1 MLGWFFT
8 FLYYKNMKYYIVA
21 GEPSGD
27 LHASNLMKELLI
39 IDSTI
44 QFQFWGGDLMEQVAK
59 QKPRKHIKDLA
70 FMGFVEVLKN
80 IRTIFKNIKFCKQDI
95 LSYNPDVLI
104 LVDYPG
110 FNLRIADWAKQQGI
124 RVMYYISPTIWA
136 WKENRVE
143 IVKRSVEK
151 MFVILP
157 FEVAVYKKHDYNADY
172 VGHPLLDAI
181 EQEKSKLPTRKEFT
195 LENKLDDKPI
205 IAVLPGSRKQEIERM
220 LSIMLNVVGDFQD
233 YQFVIAGTT
242 NLPKEAYDNAVHMGI
257 KVVFNQTY
265 ALMQHAH
272 AGIIKS
278 GTSTLES
285 ALFRLPQVVCY
296 KGGAVSYSIARLVVG
311 NRVKYISLPNL
322 ILDKPVVKE
331 LIQSDLT
338 ASNLKN
344 ELKSILA
351 GKKREEMLENCD
363 QLIQL
368 LGNSGAS
375 KKVAQ
380 LMYNHLNA

>member
-1 MLGWFFT
+1 MA
-8 FLYYKNMKYYIVA
+8 KYYIIS

-27 LHASNLMKELLI
+27 LHASNMMKELLLL
-39 IDSTI
+39 DNSI
-44 QFQFWGGDLMEQVAK
+44 QFRFWGGDLMEAVTH
-59 QKPRKHIKDLA
+59 QKPTKHIKDLA
-70 FMGFVEVLKN
+70 FMGFVEVAKN
-80 IRTIFKNIKFCKQDI
+80 IRTIFKNIAFCKQDI
-95 LSYNPDVLI
+95 LEYKPDVLI

-110 FNLRIADWAKQQGI
+110 FNLRIADWAKTQNI
-124 RVMYYISPTIWA
+124 RVLYYISPTIWA

-143 IVKRSVEK
+143 IVKRACEK

-157 FEVAVYKKHDYNADY
+157 FEVAVYKKHNYKADY

-181 EQEKSKLPTRKEFT
+181 EQQKNTLPSKQDFIKEHQ
-195 LENKLDDKPI
+195 LDERPI

-220 LSIMLNVVGDFQD
+220 FVIMLDVVREFPD

-242 NLPKEAYDNAVHMGI
+242 NLPKEAYQMAVDRGL

-265 ALMQHAH
+265 PLMFNAH

-285 ALFRLPQVVCY
+285 ALFRLPQVCCY
-296 KGGAVSYSIARLVVG
+296 KGGTVSYSIARMVVG

-331 LIQSDLT
+331 LIQTDLT
-338 ASNLKN
+338 SKNLKE
-344 ELKSILA
+344 ELQKILM
-351 GKKREEMLENCD
+351 GKDREVMLAEYD
-363 QLIQL
+363 GLIKL

-375 KKVAQ
+375 KKVATEI
-380 LMYNHLNA
+380 YTHLNAKN

>member
-1 MLGWFFT
+1 
-8 FLYYKNMKYYIVA
+8 MKYYVIA

-27 LHASNLMKELLI
+27 LHASNMMKELLLLDKNI
-39 IDSTI
+39 E
-44 QFQFWGGDLMEQVAK
+44 FRFWGGDLMEAVTH

-70 FMGFVEVLKN
+70 FMGFVEVAKN
-80 IRTIFKNIKFCKQDI
+80 IRTILKNIAFCKQDI
-95 LSYNPDVLI
+95 LEFKPEILI

-124 RVMYYISPTIWA
+124 RVFYYISPTIWA

-157 FEVAVYKKHDYNADY
+157 FEVAVYKKHNYEADY

-181 EQEKSKLPTRKEFT
+181 EQEKSSLPDKATFISK
-195 LENKLDDKPI
+195 NNLDNRPI

-220 LSIMLNVVGDFQD
+220 FSIMLDVVNDFKE

-242 NLPKEAYDNAVHMGI
+242 NLPKEAYQMAIDKNL

-265 ALMQHAH
+265 ALMHNAH

-296 KGGAVSYSIARLVVG
+296 KGGTVSYSIAKMVVG
-311 NRVKYISLPNL
+311 GRVKYIGLPNL

-338 ASNLKN
+338 SKNLKE
-344 ELKSILA
+344 ELTKIISGPI
-351 GKKREEMLENCD
+351 REEMLKEYD
-363 QLIQL
+363 GLIKL

-375 KKVAQ
+375 KKVAE
-380 LMYNHLNA
+380 LMYNHIHAKK

>member
-1 MLGWFFT
+1 
-8 FLYYKNMKYYIVA
+8 MKYYILA

-27 LHASNLMKELLI
+27 LHASNLMKELLL
-39 IDSTI
+39 IDNTI

-80 IRTIFKNIKFCKQDI
+80 IRTIFRNIKFCKQDI
-95 LSYNPDVLI
+95 LRFKPDVLV

-124 RVMYYISPTIWA
+124 RVIYYISPTIWA

-143 IVKRSVEK
+143 IVKRSIEK

-157 FEVAVYKKHDYNADY
+157 FEVAVYKKHHYNADY

-181 EQEKSKLPTRKEFT
+181 EQEKSKLPTREDFI
-195 LENKLDDKPI
+195 LENKLDDKLI

-220 LSIMLNVVGDFQD
+220 LSIMLNVVGDFQE

-242 NLPKEAYDNAVHMGI
+242 NLPKEAYSNAIQMGI

-296 KGGAVSYSIARLVVG
+296 KGGAVSYAIARLVVG

-322 ILDKPVVKE
+322 ILDRPVVKE
-331 LIQSDLT
+331 LIQSELT

-351 GKKREEMLENCD
+351 GKKREEMLGNYDE
-363 QLIQL
+363 LIQL

>member
-1 MLGWFFT
+1 
-8 FLYYKNMKYYIVA
+8 MKYYIIA

-27 LHASNLMKELLI
+27 LHASNMMKELLVLDNT
-39 IDSTI
+39 IDFS
-44 QFQFWGGDLMEQVAK
+44 FWGGDLMEAVAHK
-59 QKPRKHIKDLA
+59 KPRKHIKDLA
-70 FMGFVEVLKN
+70 FMGFVEVAKNIKTILKN
-80 IRTIFKNIKFCKQDI
+80 IAFCKQDI
-95 LSYNPDVLI
+95 LAVKPDVLI

-110 FNLRIADWAKQQGI
+110 FNLRIADWAKKQGI
-124 RVMYYISPTIWA
+124 KVMYYISPTIWA

-143 IVKRSVEK
+143 IVKRSIEK

-157 FEVAVYKKHDYNADY
+157 FEVDVYSKHNYQANY

-181 EQEKSKLPTRKEFT
+181 EQQKSTLPNREMFIAK
-195 LENKLDDKPI
+195 NNLDNRPI

-220 LSIMLNVVGDFQD
+220 FSIMLNVVDDFKA

-242 NLPKEAYDNAVHMGI
+242 NLPKEAYQMAINKKI
-257 KVVFNQTY
+257 NVVFNQTY
-265 ALMQHAH
+265 DLMHNAH

-296 KGGAVSYSIARLVVG
+296 KGGAVSYAIARMVVG

-338 ASNLKN
+338 SQNLKQELHKIIEGPERQNMLN
-344 ELKSILA
+344 EYD
-351 GKKREEMLENCD
+351 R
-363 QLIQL
+363 LIQL

-380 LMYNHLNA
+380 LIYNHIHEKK

>member
-1 MLGWFFT
+1 
-8 FLYYKNMKYYIVA
+8 MKYYVIA

-27 LHASNLMKELLI
+27 LHASNMMKELLLL
-39 IDSTI
+39 DSSI
-44 QFQFWGGDLMEQVAK
+44 EFRFWGGDLMEAVTH

-80 IRTIFKNIKFCKQDI
+80 IRTIFKNITFCKQDI
-95 LSYNPDVLI
+95 LEFKPEILI

-124 RVMYYISPTIWA
+124 RVFYYISPTIWA
-136 WKENRVE
+136 WKEDRVE
-143 IVKRSVEK
+143 IIKRSVEK

-157 FEVAVYKKHDYNADY
+157 FEVAVYKKHNYEADY

-181 EQEKSKLPTRKEFT
+181 EQEKSSLPDKATFISK
-195 LENKLDDKPI
+195 NNLDQRPI

-220 LSIMLNVVGDFQD
+220 FSIMLNVVDDFKD

-242 NLPKEAYDNAVHMGI
+242 NLPKEAYQMAIDKNL

-265 ALMQHAH
+265 ALMHNAH

-296 KGGAVSYSIARLVVG
+296 KGGTVSYSIARMVVG

-322 ILDKPVVKE
+322 ILDKAVVKE

-338 ASNLKN
+338 SKNLKD
-344 ELKSILA
+344 ELTKIIS
-351 GKKREEMLENCD
+351 GPVREEMLKEYD
-363 QLIQL
+363 GLITL

-375 KKVAQ
+375 KKVAE
-380 LMYNHLNA
+380 LMYNHIHAKK

>member
-1 MLGWFFT
+1 MKAL
-8 FLYYKNMKYYIVA
+8 KYYIIS

-27 LHASNLMKELLI
+27 LHASNMMKELRLLEPAMDI
-39 IDSTI
+39 R
-44 QFQFWGGDLMEQVAK
+44 FWGGDLMAAVAGK
-59 QKPRKHIKDLA
+59 QPVKHIKDLA
-70 FMGFVEVLKN
+70 FMGFVEVAKN
-80 IRTIFKNIKFCKQDI
+80 LRTILRNIEFCKQDI
-95 LSYNPDVLI
+95 LAYKPDVLI

-110 FNLRIADWAKQQGI
+110 FNLRIADWAKQNNI
-124 RVMYYISPTIWA
+124 RVLYYISPTIWA

-143 IVKRSVEK
+143 IVKRACDK

-157 FEVAVYKKHDYNADY
+157 FEVAAYQKHGYQADY

-181 EQEKSKLPTRKEFT
+181 EQEKASLPDKETFIRKNA
-195 LENKLDDKPI
+195 LSHQPI

-220 LSIMLNVVGDFQD
+220 FSIMLDVIPHFKD

-242 NLPKEAYDNAVHMGI
+242 NLPQEAYHKAVEMNI
-257 KVVFNQTY
+257 KVVFGQTY
-265 ALMQHAH
+265 ALMHNAY

-296 KGGAVSYSIARLVVG
+296 KGGTVSYSIAKMVVG
-311 NRVKYISLPNL
+311 GRLKYISLPNL

-331 LIQSDLT
+331 LVQTDLT
-338 ASNLKN
+338 AKNLKE
-344 ELKSILA
+344 ELTKILSDTFR
-351 GKKREEMLENCD
+351 KPMLED
-363 QLIQL
+363 YDTLISL

-380 LMYNHLNA
+380 MIHEHIHASHS

>member
-1 MLGWFFT
+1 M
-8 FLYYKNMKYYIVA
+8 
-21 GEPSGD
+21 
-27 LHASNLMKELLI
+27 MKELLLL
-39 IDSTI
+39 DSSI
-44 QFQFWGGDLMEQVAK
+44 EFRFWGGDLMEDVAK

-80 IRTIFKNIKFCKQDI
+80 IRTIFKNIAFCKRDI
-95 LSYNPDVLI
+95 LEFKPEILI

-124 RVMYYISPTIWA
+124 RVFYYISPTIWA

-143 IVKRSVEK
+143 IIKRSVEK

-157 FEVAVYKKHDYNADY
+157 FEVAVYKKHNYNADY

-181 EQEKSKLPTRKEFT
+181 EQEKSNLPSRATFISK
-195 LENKLDDKPI
+195 NNLDERPI
-205 IAVLPGSRKQEIERM
+205 IAVLPGSRKQEIDRM
-220 LSIMLNVVGDFQD
+220 FSIMLNVVDDFKD

-242 NLPKEAYDNAVHMGI
+242 NLPKEAYQMALDKNL

-265 ALMQHAH
+265 ALMYNAH

-296 KGGAVSYSIARLVVG
+296 KGGGVSYSIARMVVG

-331 LIQSDLT
+331 LIQSELT
-338 ASNLKN
+338 ASNLKA
-344 ELKSILA
+344 ELTKIIDGSA
-351 GKKREEMLENCD
+351 REAMLKEYD
-363 QLIQL
+363 GLIKL

-375 KKVAQ
+375 KKVAE
-380 LMYNHLNA
+380 LIYNHIHAKN

>member
-1 MLGWFFT
+1 
-8 FLYYKNMKYYIVA
+8 MKYYILA

-27 LHASNLMKELLI
+27 LHASNMMKELLLL
-39 IDSTI
+39 DSSI
-44 QFQFWGGDLMEQVAK
+44 EFRFWGGDLMEAVAHK
-59 QKPRKHIKDLA
+59 KPRKHIKDLA

-80 IRTIFKNIKFCKQDI
+80 IRTIFKNIAFCKQDI
-95 LSYNPDVLI
+95 LEFKPEILI

-124 RVMYYISPTIWA
+124 RVFYYISPTIWA

-143 IVKRSVEK
+143 IIKRSVEK

-157 FEVAVYKKHDYNADY
+157 FEVAVYKKHNYNADY

-181 EQEKSKLPTRKEFT
+181 EQEKSNLPDRATFIKK
-195 LENKLDDKPI
+195 NNLDERPI

-220 LSIMLNVVGDFQD
+220 FSIMLNVVEDFKG

-242 NLPKEAYDNAVHMGI
+242 NLPEEAYQMALDKNL

-265 ALMQHAH
+265 ALMYNAH

-296 KGGAVSYSIARLVVG
+296 KGGTVSYSIARMVVG

-338 ASNLKN
+338 ASNLKT
-344 ELKSILA
+344 ELTKIIA
-351 GKKREEMLENCD
+351 GIAREEMLEEYD
-363 QLIQL
+363 GLIKL

-375 KKVAQ
+375 KKVAE
-380 LMYNHLNA
+380 LIYNHIHAKN

>member
-1 MLGWFFT
+1 
-8 FLYYKNMKYYIVA
+8 MKYYIIA

-27 LHASNLMKELLI
+27 LHASNMMKEMLLL
-39 IDSTI
+39 DSSI
-44 QFQFWGGDLMEQVAK
+44 EFRFWGGDLMADVAK

-70 FMGFVEVLKN
+70 FMGFVEVAKN
-80 IRTIFKNIKFCKQDI
+80 IRTIFKNIAYCKQDI
-95 LSYNPDVLI
+95 LEYKPDVLI

-124 RVMYYISPTIWA
+124 RVLYYISPTIWA

-143 IVKRSVEK
+143 IVKRACEK

-157 FEVAVYKKHDYNADY
+157 FEVAVYKKHNYAADY

-181 EQEKSKLPTRKEFT
+181 EQEKNSLPDRETFIKNNE
-195 LENKLDDKPI
+195 LDQRPI

-220 LSIMLNVVGDFQD
+220 FSIMLDVVNEFKEF
-233 YQFVIAGTT
+233 QFVIAGTS
-242 NLPKEAYDNAVHMGI
+242 NLPKEAYQMAYDQGL

-265 ALMQHAH
+265 ALMHNAH
-272 AGIIKS
+272 TGIIKS

-296 KGGAVSYSIARLVVG
+296 KGGTVSYSIARMVVG

-322 ILDKPVVKE
+322 ILDKPVVTE
-331 LIQSDLT
+331 LIQTDLT
-338 ASNLKN
+338 SKK
-344 ELKSILA
+344 LKSELTKILDGEA
-351 GKKREEMLENCD
+351 RQTMLNEYD
-363 QLIQL
+363 GLIKL

-375 KKVAQ
+375 KKVAS
-380 LMYNHLNA
+380 LMYQHLHAKK

>member
-1 MLGWFFT
+1 
-8 FLYYKNMKYYIVA
+8 MKYYVIA

-27 LHASNLMKELLI
+27 LHASNLMKELLLL
-39 IDSTI
+39 DNTI
-44 QFQFWGGDLMEQVAK
+44 EFKFWGGDLMENVTQ

-80 IRTIFKNIKFCKQDI
+80 IRTIFKNIAFCKQDI
-95 LSYNPDVLI
+95 LDFKPEILI

-124 RVMYYISPTIWA
+124 RVFYYISPTIWA

-143 IVKRSVEK
+143 IIKRSVEK

-157 FEVAVYKKHDYNADY
+157 FEVAVYKKHGYEADY
-172 VGHPLLDAI
+172 AGHPLLDAI
-181 EQEKSKLPTRKEFT
+181 EQEKTHLPSKEQFVLK
-195 LENKLDDKPI
+195 NNLDQRSI

-220 LSIMLNVVGDFQD
+220 FSIMLNVVDNFKD

-242 NLPKEAYDNAVHMGI
+242 NLPQEAYQTAIDKNL

-265 ALMQHAH
+265 ALMHNSH

-296 KGGAVSYSIARLVVG
+296 KGGAVSYSIARMVVG

-322 ILDKPVVKE
+322 ILDKLVVKE
-331 LIQSDLT
+331 LIQSELT
-338 ASNLKN
+338 ENNLTN
-344 ELKSILA
+344 ELTKILQ
-351 GKKREEMLENCD
+351 GKEREKMLNEYD
-363 QLIQL
+363 TLITL

-375 KKVAQ
+375 KKVAE
-380 LMYNHLNA
+380 LMFKHIHAKN

>member
-1 MLGWFFT
+1 
-8 FLYYKNMKYYIVA
+8 MKYYIVA

>member
-1 MLGWFFT
+1 
-8 FLYYKNMKYYIVA
+8 MKYYIIS

-27 LHASNLMKELLI
+27 LHASNMMKELVLL
-39 IDSTI
+39 DPTI
-44 QFQFWGGDLMEQVAK
+44 EFRFWGGDLMESVAH
-59 QKPRKHIKDLA
+59 QKPVKHIKELA
-70 FMGFVEVLKN
+70 FMGFVEVAKNLRTILKN
-80 IRTIFKNIKFCKQDI
+80 IEFCKQDI
-95 LSYNPDVLI
+95 LNYKPDVLI

-110 FNLRIADWAKQQGI
+110 FNLRIADWAKQQNI
-124 RVMYYISPTIWA
+124 RVLYYISPTIWA

-143 IVKRSVEK
+143 IVKRACEK

-157 FEVAVYKKHDYNADY
+157 FEVAVYKKHNYNADY

-181 EQEKSKLPTRKEFT
+181 EQQKADLPAREKFIAD
-195 LENKLDDKPI
+195 NKLDNRPI

-220 LSIMLNVVGDFQD
+220 FSIMLDVVNDFKD

-242 NLPKEAYDNAVHMGI
+242 NLPKEAYQMALDKNL

-265 ALMQHAH
+265 ALMHNAY

-296 KGGAVSYSIARLVVG
+296 KGGTVSYSIAKMVVG
-311 NRVKYISLPNL
+311 GRVKYISLPNL

-331 LIQSDLT
+331 LVQTDLT
-338 ASNLKN
+338 PKNLKI
-344 ELKSILA
+344 ELTKILD
-351 GKKREEMLENCD
+351 EELRKPMLSEYD
-363 QLIQL
+363 QLIKL

-380 LMYNHLNA
+380 LIHNHLHA

>member
-1 MLGWFFT
+1 
-8 FLYYKNMKYYIVA
+8 MKYYVIA

-27 LHASNLMKELLI
+27 LHASNMMKELILLDKSI
-39 IDSTI
+39 E
-44 QFQFWGGDLMEQVAK
+44 FRFWGGDLMEQVTH
-59 QKPRKHIKDLA
+59 QKPRKHIKELA
-70 FMGFVEVLKN
+70 FMGFVEVAKN
-80 IRTIFKNIKFCKQDI
+80 IRTIFKNIAFCKKDI
-95 LSYNPDVLI
+95 LEFNPEILI

-110 FNLRIADWAKQQGI
+110 FNLRIADWAKKQGI
-124 RVMYYISPTIWA
+124 RVFYYISPTIWA
-136 WKENRVE
+136 WKEDRVE
-143 IVKRSVEK
+143 IIKRSVEK

-157 FEVAVYKKHDYNADY
+157 FEVAVYKKHGYMADY

-181 EQEKSKLPTRKEFT
+181 DQEKDTIPDKETFIQK
-195 LENKLDDKPI
+195 NQLDQRPI

-220 LSIMLNVVGDFQD
+220 FAIMLDVVNKFKD

-242 NLPKEAYDNAVHMGI
+242 NLPKEAYQMAIDKNL

-265 ALMQHAH
+265 ALMHNAH

-296 KGGAVSYSIARLVVG
+296 KGGAVSYSIAKMVVG
-311 NRVKYISLPNL
+311 NRVKYIALPNL

-331 LIQSDLT
+331 LIQSELT
-338 ASNLKN
+338 TANLKI
-344 ELKSILA
+344 ELTKILNGPA
-351 GKKREEMLENCD
+351 REEILKEYD
-363 QLIQL
+363 GLINL

-375 KKVAQ
+375 KKVAE
-380 LMYNHLNA
+380 LMYNQIHAKK

>member
-1 MLGWFFT
+1 
-8 FLYYKNMKYYIVA
+8 MKYYVIA

-27 LHASNLMKELLI
+27 LHASNMMKELLMLDKNI
-39 IDSTI
+39 E
-44 QFQFWGGDLMEQVAK
+44 FRFWGGDLMEAVTH
-59 QKPRKHIKDLA
+59 QKSRKHIKDLA
-70 FMGFVEVLKN
+70 FMGFVEVAKN
-80 IRTIFKNIKFCKQDI
+80 LRTIFKNIAFCKQDI
-95 LSYNPDVLI
+95 LEFKPEILI

-110 FNLRIADWAKQQGI
+110 FNLRIADWAKKQGI
-124 RVMYYISPTIWA
+124 RVFYYISPTIWA

-143 IVKRSVEK
+143 IIKRSVEK

-157 FEVAVYKKHDYNADY
+157 FEVAVYKKHNYEADY

-181 EQEKSKLPTRKEFT
+181 EQEKSSLPDKATFISK
-195 LENKLDDKPI
+195 NNLDNRPI
-205 IAVLPGSRKQEIERM
+205 IAILPGSRKQEIERM
-220 LSIMLNVVGDFQD
+220 FSIMLDVVNDFKD

-242 NLPKEAYDNAVHMGI
+242 NLPKEAYQMAVDMDL

-265 ALMQHAH
+265 ALMHNAH

-296 KGGAVSYSIARLVVG
+296 KGGTVSYSIAKMVVG
-311 NRVKYISLPNL
+311 GRVKYIGLPNL

-331 LIQSDLT
+331 LIQSDL
-338 ASNLKN
+338 SSKNLKE
-344 ELKSILA
+344 ELTKIISGAI
-351 GKKREEMLENCD
+351 REEMLKEYD
-363 QLIQL
+363 GLIKL

-375 KKVAQ
+375 KKVAE
-380 LMYNHLNA
+380 LMYNHIHAKK

>member
-1 MLGWFFT
+1 
-8 FLYYKNMKYYIVA
+8 MKYYVIA

-27 LHASNLMKELLI
+27 LHASNMMKEMLLLDNSI
-39 IDSTI
+39 E
-44 QFQFWGGDLMEQVAK
+44 FRFWGGDLMEAVAH

-70 FMGFVEVLKN
+70 FMGFVEVAKN
-80 IRTIFKNIKFCKQDI
+80 IRTIFKNIAFCKKDV
-95 LSYNPDVLI
+95 LDYSPDVLI

-124 RVMYYISPTIWA
+124 RVIYYISPTIWA

-143 IVKRSVEK
+143 IIKRSVEK

-157 FEVAVYKKHDYNADY
+157 FEVNVYKKHNYNADY

-181 EQEKSKLPTRKEFT
+181 DQQKSSLPSIEEFKSI
-195 LENKLDDKPI
+195 NGLDERPI
-205 IAVLPGSRKQEIERM
+205 IAILPGSRKQEIERM
-220 LSIMLNVVGDFQD
+220 FSIMLDVVNDFKE

-242 NLPKEAYDNAVHMGI
+242 NLPNEAYQMAIHKGL

-265 ALMQHAH
+265 PLLNVAY

-296 KGGAVSYSIARLVVG
+296 KGGTVSYSIARMVVG

-331 LIQSDLT
+331 LIQTDLT
-338 ASNLKN
+338 SKNLKE
-344 ELKSILA
+344 ELLKITS
-351 GKKREEMLENCD
+351 GKERQIMLDEYD
-363 QLIQL
+363 GLIKL

-380 LMYNHLNA
+380 LIHNHINETK

>member
-1 MLGWFFT
+1 
-8 FLYYKNMKYYIVA
+8 MKYYVIA

-27 LHASNLMKELLI
+27 LHASNMMKELLLLDKNI
-39 IDSTI
+39 E
-44 QFQFWGGDLMEQVAK
+44 FRFWGGDFMASVTH

-70 FMGFVEVLKN
+70 FMGFVEVAKN
-80 IRTIFKNIKFCKQDI
+80 IKTIFKNIAFCKQDI
-95 LSYNPDVLI
+95 LDFKPEILI

-110 FNLRIADWAKQQGI
+110 FNLRIAEWAKKQGI
-124 RVMYYISPTIWA
+124 RVFYYISPTIWA

-143 IVKRSVEK
+143 IIKRSVEK
-151 MFVILP
+151 MYVILP
-157 FEVAVYKKHDYNADY
+157 FEVAVYKKHEYQADY

-181 EQEKSKLPTRKEFT
+181 EQEKPLLPNKEAFVT
-195 LENKLDDKPI
+195 KNNLDDRPI
-205 IAVLPGSRKQEIERM
+205 IAVLPGSRKQEIEKM
-220 LSIMLNVVGDFQD
+220 FSIMLDVVDDFKA

-242 NLPKEAYDNAVHMGI
+242 NLPKEAYKMAMDKNI

-265 ALMQHAH
+265 ALMHNAH

-296 KGGAVSYSIARLVVG
+296 KGGTVSYSIARMVVG
-311 NRVKYISLPNL
+311 DRVKYISLPNL

-338 ASNLKN
+338 PENLKT
-344 ELKSILA
+344 ELKKIIEGA
-351 GKKREEMLENCD
+351 ERENMLKEYD
-363 QLIQL
+363 QLITL

-375 KKVAQ
+375 KKVAE
-380 LMYNHLNA
+380 LMYNHIHAKN

>member
-1 MLGWFFT
+1 
-8 FLYYKNMKYYIVA
+8 MKYYIIS

-27 LHASNLMKELLI
+27 LHASNMMKELLVL
-39 IDSTI
+39 DPTI
-44 QFQFWGGDLMEQVAK
+44 EFRFWGGDLMTAVAK
-59 QKPRKHIKDLA
+59 NNPVKHIKELA
-70 FMGFVEVLKN
+70 FMGFVEVAKNLRTILKN
-80 IRTIFKNIKFCKQDI
+80 IDFCKQDI
-95 LSYNPDVLI
+95 LNNKPDVLI

-110 FNLRIADWAKQQGI
+110 FNLRIADWAKQNNI
-124 RVMYYISPTIWA
+124 RVLYYISPTIWA

-143 IVKRSVEK
+143 IVKRACEK

-157 FEVAVYKKHDYNADY
+157 FEVAVYKKHGYTADY

-181 EQEKSKLPTRKEFT
+181 EQEKASLPDRNTFVEK
-195 LENKLDDKPI
+195 NGLDQRPI

-220 LSIMLNVVGDFQD
+220 FSIMLDVVNEFKE

-242 NLPKEAYDNAVHMGI
+242 NLPKEAYQMALDKNL

-265 ALMQHAH
+265 ALMHNAF
-272 AGIIKS
+272 AGVIKS

-296 KGGAVSYSIARLVVG
+296 KGGTISYSIAKMVVG
-311 NRVKYISLPNL
+311 GRVKYISLPNL

-331 LIQSDLT
+331 LVQNDLT
-338 ASNLKN
+338 AKNLKEELSKILN
-344 ELKSILA
+344 EEYRKP
-351 GKKREEMLENCD
+351 MLNDYDE
-363 QLIQL
+363 LIKL

-380 LMYNHLNA
+380 LIHQQLHAKS

>member
-1 MLGWFFT
+1 
-8 FLYYKNMKYYIVA
+8 MKYYVIA

-27 LHASNLMKELLI
+27 LHASNMMKELLLLDNNI
-39 IDSTI
+39 E
-44 QFQFWGGDLMEQVAK
+44 FRFWGGDLMEKVTH
-59 QKPRKHIKDLA
+59 QKPQKHIKDLA
-70 FMGFVEVLKN
+70 FMGFVEVAKN
-80 IRTIFKNIKFCKQDI
+80 IRTIFKNIAFCKQDI
-95 LSYNPDVLI
+95 LEFNPEILI

-124 RVMYYISPTIWA
+124 RVFYYISPTIWA

-143 IVKRSVEK
+143 IIKRSVEK

-157 FEVAVYKKHDYNADY
+157 FEVAVYKKHNYEADY

-181 EQEKSKLPTRKEFT
+181 DQEKSTLPNKETFVSK
-195 LENKLDDKPI
+195 NNLDNRPI

-220 LSIMLNVVGDFQD
+220 FSIMLDVVSDFKD

-242 NLPKEAYDNAVHMGI
+242 NLPREAYQMAVDMGL

-265 ALMQHAH
+265 ALMNNAH

-296 KGGAVSYSIARLVVG
+296 KGGTVSYSIARMVVG

-338 ASNLKN
+338 SKNLKE
-344 ELKSILA
+344 ELSKIIS
-351 GKKREEMLENCD
+351 GPVRDEMLKEYD
-363 QLIQL
+363 GLIKL

-375 KKVAQ
+375 KKVAE
-380 LMYNHLNA
+380 LMYNHIHAKK

>member
-1 MLGWFFT
+1 
-8 FLYYKNMKYYIVA
+8 MKYYILA

-27 LHASNLMKELLI
+27 LHASNLMKELLL
-39 IDSTI
+39 IDNTI

-80 IRTIFKNIKFCKQDI
+80 IRTIFRNIKFCKQDI
-95 LSYNPDVLI
+95 LRFKPDVLV

-124 RVMYYISPTIWA
+124 RVIYYISPTIWA

-143 IVKRSVEK
+143 IVKRSIEK

-157 FEVAVYKKHDYNADY
+157 FEVAVYKKHNYDADY

-181 EQEKSKLPTRKEFT
+181 EQEKSKLPTREDFT
-195 LENKLDDKPI
+195 LENKLGDKPI

-220 LSIMLNVVGDFQD
+220 LSIMLNVVGDFQE

-242 NLPKEAYDNAVHMGI
+242 NLPKEAYSNAIQMGI

-296 KGGAVSYSIARLVVG
+296 KGGAVSYAIARLVVG

-322 ILDKPVVKE
+322 ILDMPVVKE
-331 LIQSDLT
+331 LIQSELT

-351 GKKREEMLENCD
+351 GKKREEMLGNYDE
-363 QLIQL
+363 LIQL

-380 LMYNHLNA
+380 LMYHHLNA

>member
-1 MLGWFFT
+1 
-8 FLYYKNMKYYIVA
+8 MKYYVIA

-27 LHASNLMKELLI
+27 LHASNMMKELLVLDKNI
-39 IDSTI
+39 E
-44 QFQFWGGDLMEQVAK
+44 FRFWGGDLMEAVTH

-70 FMGFVEVLKN
+70 FMGFVEVAKN
-80 IRTIFKNIKFCKQDI
+80 IRTIFKNIAFCKQDI
-95 LSYNPDVLI
+95 LDFKPEILI

-124 RVMYYISPTIWA
+124 RVFYYISPTIWA

-157 FEVAVYKKHDYNADY
+157 FEVAVYKKHNYEADY

-181 EQEKSKLPTRKEFT
+181 EQEKSSLPDKATFISK
-195 LENKLDDKPI
+195 NNLDNRPI

-220 LSIMLNVVGDFQD
+220 FSIMLDVVNDFKD

-242 NLPKEAYDNAVHMGI
+242 NLPKEAYQMAIDKNL

-265 ALMQHAH
+265 ALMHNAH

-296 KGGAVSYSIARLVVG
+296 KGGTVSYSIAKMVVG
-311 NRVKYISLPNL
+311 GRVKYIGLPNL

-338 ASNLKN
+338 SKNLKE
-344 ELKSILA
+344 ELTKIISGPI
-351 GKKREEMLENCD
+351 REEMLKEYD
-363 QLIQL
+363 GLIKL

-375 KKVAQ
+375 KKVAE
-380 LMYNHLNA
+380 LMYNHIHAKK

>member
-1 MLGWFFT
+1 
-8 FLYYKNMKYYIVA
+8 MKYYILS

-27 LHASNLMKELLI
+27 LHASNMMKELLAL
-39 IDSTI
+39 DPTI
-44 QFQFWGGDLMEQVAK
+44 SFRFWGGDLMEKVAH
-59 QKPRKHIKDLA
+59 QKPVKHIKELA
-70 FMGFVEVLKN
+70 FMGFVEVAKNLRTILKN
-80 IRTIFKNIKFCKQDI
+80 IEFCKQDI
-95 LSYNPDVLI
+95 LNNKPDVLI

-110 FNLRIADWAKQQGI
+110 FNLRIADWAKQQNI
-124 RVMYYISPTIWA
+124 RVLYYISPTIWA

-143 IVKRSVEK
+143 IVKRACEK

-157 FEVAVYKKHDYNADY
+157 FEVDVYKKHGYAADY

-181 EQEKSKLPTRKEFT
+181 EQEKATLPDKQTFIKH
-195 LENKLDDKPI
+195 NGLDNRPI

-220 LSIMLNVVGDFQD
+220 FSIMLDVVNEFKQ

-242 NLPKEAYDNAVHMGI
+242 NLPEEAYQKAIDKNL

-265 ALMQHAH
+265 ALMHNAY

-296 KGGAVSYSIARLVVG
+296 KGGTVSYSIAKMVVG
-311 NRVKYISLPNL
+311 GRVKYISLPNL

-331 LIQSDLT
+331 LVQNDLT
-338 ASNLKN
+338 VKNLKE
-344 ELKSILA
+344 ELTKILDEQY
-351 GKKREEMLENCD
+351 RMPMLNDYD
-363 QLIQL
+363 QLIKL

-380 LMYNHLNA
+380 LIYQQLHAKP

>member
-1 MLGWFFT
+1 
-8 FLYYKNMKYYIVA
+8 MKYYVIA

-27 LHASNLMKELLI
+27 LHASNMMKELLLLDPGI
-39 IDSTI
+39 E
-44 QFQFWGGDLMEQVAK
+44 FRFWGGDLMEKVAR

-70 FMGFVEVLKN
+70 FMGFVEVAKN
-80 IRTIFKNIKFCKQDI
+80 IRTIFKNIAFCKQDI
-95 LSYNPDVLI
+95 LEYKPDVLI

-124 RVMYYISPTIWA
+124 RVLYYISPTIWA

-143 IVKRSVEK
+143 VVKRACEK

-157 FEVAVYKKHDYNADY
+157 FEVAVYKKHNYNADY

-181 EQEKSKLPTRKEFT
+181 EQEKANLPDRETFIKT
-195 LENKLDDKPI
+195 NGLDQRPI

-220 LSIMLNVVGDFQD
+220 FSIMLNMVDNFKD
-233 YQFVIAGTT
+233 YQFVIAGTN
-242 NLPKEAYDNAVHMGI
+242 NLPREAYQIALDRNL

-265 ALMQHAH
+265 ALMHNAH

-296 KGGAVSYSIARLVVG
+296 KGGTVSYSIAKMVVG
-311 NRVKYISLPNL
+311 GRVKYISLPNL
-322 ILDKPVVKE
+322 IMDKPVVKE
-331 LIQSDLT
+331 LVQTDLNPK
-338 ASNLKN
+338 NLKD
-344 ELKSILA
+344 ELTRILSGPA
-351 GKKREEMLENCD
+351 REEMLKEYD
-363 QLIQL
+363 ELITL

-380 LMYNHLNA
+380 LIYQHLHEKK

>member
-1 MLGWFFT
+1 
-8 FLYYKNMKYYIVA
+8 MKYYVIA

-27 LHASNLMKELLI
+27 LHASNMMKELLMLDKNI
-39 IDSTI
+39 E
-44 QFQFWGGDLMEQVAK
+44 FRFWGGDLMEAVTH
-59 QKPRKHIKDLA
+59 QKSRKHIKDLA
-70 FMGFVEVLKN
+70 FMGFVEVAKN
-80 IRTIFKNIKFCKQDI
+80 LRTIFKNIAFCKQDI
-95 LSYNPDVLI
+95 LEFKPEILI

-110 FNLRIADWAKQQGI
+110 FNLRIADWAKKQGI
-124 RVMYYISPTIWA
+124 RVFYYISPTIWA

-143 IVKRSVEK
+143 IIKRSVEK

-157 FEVAVYKKHDYNADY
+157 FEVAVYKKHNYEADY

-181 EQEKSKLPTRKEFT
+181 EQEKSSLPDKATFISK
-195 LENKLDDKPI
+195 NNLDNRPI
-205 IAVLPGSRKQEIERM
+205 IAILPGSRKQEIERM
-220 LSIMLNVVGDFQD
+220 FSIMLDVVNDFKE

-242 NLPKEAYDNAVHMGI
+242 NLPKEAYQMAINKNL

-265 ALMQHAH
+265 ALMHNAH

-296 KGGAVSYSIARLVVG
+296 KGGTVSYSIAKMVVG
-311 NRVKYISLPNL
+311 GRVKYIGLPNL

-331 LIQSDLT
+331 LIQSDL
-338 ASNLKN
+338 SSKNLKE
-344 ELKSILA
+344 ELTKIISGAI
-351 GKKREEMLENCD
+351 REEMLKEYD
-363 QLIQL
+363 GLIKL

-375 KKVAQ
+375 KKVAE
-380 LMYNHLNA
+380 LMYNHIHAKK

>member
-1 MLGWFFT
+1 
-8 FLYYKNMKYYIVA
+8 MKYYILA

-27 LHASNLMKELLI
+27 LHASNLMKELLL
-39 IDSTI
+39 IDNTI

-80 IRTIFKNIKFCKQDI
+80 IRTIFRNIKFCKQDI
-95 LSYNPDVLI
+95 LRFKPDVLV

-124 RVMYYISPTIWA
+124 RVIYYISPTIWA

-143 IVKRSVEK
+143 IVKRSIEK

-157 FEVAVYKKHDYNADY
+157 FEVAVYKKHNYDADY

-181 EQEKSKLPTRKEFT
+181 EQEKSKLPNREDFT
-195 LENKLDDKPI
+195 LENKLGDKPI

-220 LSIMLNVVGDFQD
+220 LSIMLNVVGDFQE

-242 NLPKEAYDNAVHMGI
+242 NLPKEAYNNAIQMGI

-265 ALMQHAH
+265 ELMQHAH

-296 KGGAVSYSIARLVVG
+296 KGGAVSYAIARLVVG

-322 ILDKPVVKE
+322 ILDRPVVKE
-331 LIQSDLT
+331 LIQSELT

-351 GKKREEMLENCD
+351 GKKREEMLGNYDE
-363 QLIQL
+363 LIQL

>member
-1 MLGWFFT
+1 
-8 FLYYKNMKYYIVA
+8 MKYYILA

-27 LHASNLMKELLI
+27 LHASNLMKELLL
-39 IDSTI
+39 IDNTI

-80 IRTIFKNIKFCKQDI
+80 IRTIFRNIKFCKQDI
-95 LSYNPDVLI
+95 LRFKPDVLV

-124 RVMYYISPTIWA
+124 RVIYYISPTIWA

-143 IVKRSVEK
+143 IVKRSIEK

-157 FEVAVYKKHDYNADY
+157 FEVAVYKKHNYDADY

-181 EQEKSKLPTRKEFT
+181 EQEKSKLPTREDFT
-195 LENKLDDKPI
+195 LENKLGDKPI

-220 LSIMLNVVGDFQD
+220 LSIMLNVVGDFQE
-233 YQFVIAGTT
+233 YKFVIAGTT
-242 NLPKEAYDNAVHMGI
+242 NLPKEAYNNAIQMGI

-296 KGGAVSYSIARLVVG
+296 KGGAVSYAIARLVVG

-322 ILDKPVVKE
+322 ILDRPVVKE
-331 LIQSDLT
+331 LIQSELT

-351 GKKREEMLENCD
+351 GKKREEMLGNYDE
-363 QLIQL
+363 LIQL

>member
-1 MLGWFFT
+1 
-8 FLYYKNMKYYIVA
+8 
-21 GEPSGD
+21 
-27 LHASNLMKELLI
+27 
-39 IDSTI
+39 
-44 QFQFWGGDLMEQVAK
+44 
-59 QKPRKHIKDLA
+59 
-70 FMGFVEVLKN
+70 
-80 IRTIFKNIKFCKQDI
+80 
-95 LSYNPDVLI
+95 LI

-124 RVMYYISPTIWA
+124 RVFYYISPTIWA

-143 IVKRSVEK
+143 IIKRSVEK

-157 FEVAVYKKHDYNADY
+157 FEVAVYKKHNYQADY

-181 EQEKSKLPTRKEFT
+181 EQEKSSLPNKANFIAKNNLDTR
-195 LENKLDDKPI
+195 PI

-220 LSIMLNVVGDFQD
+220 FSIMLDVVNDFKD

-242 NLPKEAYDNAVHMGI
+242 NLPKEAYQMAVDMGLN
-257 KVVFNQTY
+257 VVFNQTY
-265 ALMQHAH
+265 ALMHNAH

-296 KGGAVSYSIARLVVG
+296 KGGTVSYSIARMVVG

-331 LIQSDLT
+331 LIQTDLT
-338 ASNLKN
+338 SKNLKE
-344 ELKSILA
+344 ELTKIIS
-351 GKKREEMLENCD
+351 GPVREEMLEEYD
-363 QLIQL
+363 GLIKL

-375 KKVAQ
+375 KKVAE
-380 LMYNHLNA
+380 LMYNHIHAKK